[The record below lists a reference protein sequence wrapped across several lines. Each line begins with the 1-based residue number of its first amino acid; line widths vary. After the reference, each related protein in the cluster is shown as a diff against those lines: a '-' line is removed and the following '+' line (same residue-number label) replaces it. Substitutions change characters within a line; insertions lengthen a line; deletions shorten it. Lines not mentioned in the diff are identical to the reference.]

1 MFVRN
6 KKSWKSS
13 NQPAKK
19 DSLGIS
25 RNVFVLGLVSFFQD
39 ISSEMIYPL
48 LPLFLATVVRADK
61 AIIGLIEGVAEST
74 ASVSK
79 VFSGFLSDRL
89 RKRKSPTFWGY
100 FLSVVTRPF
109 LYLSTSWSH
118 VLGIRFAD
126 KLGKGIRTAP
136 RDALIAEASDHDR
149 RGRSYGFHRAMD
161 SLGAVVGPLMAVL
174 FLPLLGGSYRKV
186 FLVAVIPGVLALL
199 LFRFVKEKK
208 VRLEEGAELPRLSF
222 KGFDRRL
229 KLLILIIVL
238 FSIGNSSD
246 VFLILRARGLGI
258 AVGLVLVI
266 YTLFNLVYSLF
277 SVPAGILSDR
287 IGRKTV
293 LIFGYIIFGLVYLGF
308 ALTRSAGFAW
318 FLFILYGLYRGTVD
332 TVERAFVADLAPSLK
347 RATAL
352 GAYHTLVGLVLLP
365 ASIIGGLLWDK
376 IGPPATF
383 FYGAI
388 TALSAALLLLLLIRP
403 VRSE

>member
-1 MFVRN
+1 MGLPAGSTFSGSSGRSKN
-6 KKSWKSS
+6 KG
-13 NQPAKK
+13 PF
-19 DSLGIS
+19 GVS

-89 RKRKSPTFWGY
+89 GKRKSLTFWGY
-100 FLSVVTRPF
+100 LLSVITRPF
-109 LYLSTSWSH
+109 LYLSTSWAH

-126 KLGKGIRTAP
+126 RLGKGIRTAP
-136 RDALIAEASDHDR
+136 RDALIADVSEDGR

-174 FLPLLGGSYRKV
+174 LLPLLGGSYRKV
-186 FLVAVIPGVLALL
+186 FLVAVIPGILALF
-199 LFRFVKEKK
+199 LFRFVKERK
-208 VRLEEGAELPRLSF
+208 VRAGRRAELPRLSF

-229 KLLILIIVL
+229 KLLILVIAL

-293 LIFGYIIFGLVYLGF
+293 LILGYVIFGLVYLGF
-308 ALTRSAGFAW
+308 ALATSAGFAW
-318 FLFILYGLYRGTVD
+318 PLFIFYGLYRGITD
-332 TVERAFVADLAPSLK
+332 TVERAFVADLAPPLK
-347 RATAL
+347 RGTAL
-352 GAYHTLVGLVLLP
+352 GAYHTMVGLVLLP

-403 VRSE
+403 KK